1 MPRPGL
7 PIVLVLLDGLGDR
20 PIRELGDLTPAEAAD
35 TPNLDALA
43 ARGANGIH
51 LPFGW
56 GRAASSEV
64 AHWALFGYQD
74 VPFCGRAVLEALGA
88 GHQVPRAVPI
98 FYAALRPASPDLHL
112 GPFAG
117 PDDAEDAR
125 ALFAS
130 LQAGPDSTQLRFE
143 HVRRAEA
150 ILYATGLRSA
160 EITDTEPLRVGEQWI
175 RPRPLAAATI
185 PAEAQQS
192 AAAVERL
199 ISRAYGQLRKHP
211 VNRRRAANGQGTL
224 IALTTKWGGELT
236 DVPSF
241 EEKVGLRGGAVTSSA
256 LYRGFA
262 RLFDVPARHGV
273 DSADLTED
281 IDRRL
286 ALGQALLDEGAEF
299 VHVHTKVTDEAGHT
313 KDPYA
318 KRDVLTQLDKG
329 LERLHALSQQ
339 AIVCITGDHAT
350 PSTGALMHSG
360 DPTPLMIAGPTV
372 RPDRVQRFGEQHAAD
387 GALGIFQAADV
398 LPLLIGHADRA
409 RLLGHHPTPHDT
421 LAQPPD
427 GEVPGVENA
436 G

>member
-7 PIVLVLLDGLGDR
+7 PIVLMLLDGLGDR
-20 PIRELGDLTPAEAAD
+20 PIPELGGLTPAEAAD
-35 TPNLDALA
+35 TPNLDALT
-43 ARGANGIH
+43 ARGASGIH

-64 AHWALFGYQD
+64 AHWALFGYED

-88 GHQVPRAVPI
+88 GQQVPNAVPI
-98 FYAALRPASPDLHL
+98 FYAALRPCSPELRL

-117 PDDAEDAR
+117 PDDADDAR
-125 ALFAS
+125 ALFGS
-130 LQAGPDSTQLRFE
+130 LQARLDSTQLRFE

-150 ILYATGLRSA
+150 ILYAVGLRSA
-160 EITDTEPLRVGEQWI
+160 QITDTEPLRVGEPWI
-175 RPRPLAAATI
+175 RPRPLAAARN
-185 PAEAQQS
+185 PVEAQRS
-192 AAAVERL
+192 ADTVEWL
-199 ISRAYGQLRKHP
+199 LSTAYGELREHP
-211 VNRRRAANGQGTL
+211 VNRRRAADGRPAL
-224 IALTTKWGGELT
+224 IALSTKWGGELT

-241 EEKVGLRGGAVTSSA
+241 ADQVGLRGGAVTSSA

-262 RLFDVPARHGV
+262 RLFDIPARHGV

-281 IDRRL
+281 IDQRL
-286 ALGQALLDEGAEF
+286 ALGQALLDDGAEF

-329 LERLHALSQQ
+329 LERLHALSRR

-360 DPTPLMIAGPTV
+360 DPTPLTIAGPTV
-372 RPDRVQRFGEQHAAD
+372 RPDRPQRFGEQHAAR
-387 GALGIFQAADV
+387 GVLGILRAADV

-409 RLLGHHPTPHDT
+409 RLLGHQPAPYDT

-427 GEVPGVENA
+427 GDAPRVENA